1 MKTITTALAV
11 VGTMMVSGVALA
23 SHPPGLAVTFEMQ
36 EALERYDFAR
46 SAAPNLTVRQILPR
60 ARERTVTRQLQIGQD
75 PRNRY
80 FDHESFS
87 HGGQ

>member
-11 VGTMMVSGVALA
+11 VGTVLMSGAALA
-23 SHPPGLAVTFEMQ
+23 SHPPGLPVTFEAQ
-36 EALERYDFAR
+36 EALERYDFVR
-46 SAAPNLTVRQILPR
+46 PAAPNLSIRQVLPIV
-60 ARERTVTRQLQIGQD
+60 RERTVTRRPRVDQD